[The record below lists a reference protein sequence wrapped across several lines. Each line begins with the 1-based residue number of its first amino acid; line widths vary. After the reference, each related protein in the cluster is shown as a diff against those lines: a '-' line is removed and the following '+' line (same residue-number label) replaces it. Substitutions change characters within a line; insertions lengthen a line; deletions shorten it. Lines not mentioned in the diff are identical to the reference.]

1 MVKDVC
7 HYRISFPKESYLGD
21 TLEVKV
27 TSLSSKA
34 ELYIGVGTNISTAT
48 NFASYSSGHL
58 VRVYKPEEVFINV
71 YATGF
76 IGGSFRVTY

>member
-1 MVKDVC
+1 M
-7 HYRISFPKESYLGD
+7 
-21 TLEVKV
+21 EVKV

-34 ELYIGVGTNISTAT
+34 ELYIGVGTNISIAT

-58 VRVYKPEEVFINV
+58 VRVYKPEEIFINV

-76 IGGSFRVTY
+76 IGGSFRVTYQHFQTGNRSANQSTYI